1 LLYLSNPDKVY
12 LYCKVVDFRKQ
23 LNGLSILIATEFPE
37 GSIEKN
43 WFVFVSRD
51 KKKVKLVY
59 WRGAGLVLWQY
70 HLEKDLFK
78 LGRPRRSITSEV
90 TLETLDKFL
99 AGLNIF
105 DSSHKLQTP
114 KRYS

>member
-1 LLYLSNPDKVY
+1 MLYLSDPEKVF

-23 LNGLSILIATEFPE
+23 LNGLSILIESEFPA

-43 WFVFVSRD
+43 WFVFISRD

-70 HLEKDLFK
+70 HLEKDRFN
-78 LGRPRRSITSEV
+78 LGCPRRQVTSKV
-90 TLETLDKFL
+90 TLDSLEKFL
-99 AGLNIF
+99 AGLDIF
-105 DSSHKLQTP
+105 SSSHKLQKP